1 MIARL
6 LALRLPVTLLILSAS
21 VLVALLSRF
30 GDFLPVLQP
39 LTFSAFRLSGEYLY
53 MLPQAETWAA
63 GQWWRLF
70 TPMLIHFGVLHLA
83 MNGLWFWELG
93 RRLERVH
100 GSLWLLALVLLYSL
114 ISNLAEFLYS
124 GPVLFGGLSGVLY
137 GLLGHCWLRQRLAPD
152 PRLALPSGVITLM
165 LVWLLICLSGV
176 TAWLGFGEIANAAH
190 LGGLISG
197 CLTGLLA
204 GLLARRSG

>member
-6 LALRLPVTLLILSAS
+6 LALRLPVTLLVLLVSL
-21 VLVALLSRF
+21 LVALLSRF
-30 GDFLPVLQP
+30 GEYLVILQP
-39 LTFSAFRLSGEYLY
+39 LTFSEFRLSGDYLY
-53 MLPQAETWAA
+53 FPAQGDALAS

-100 GSLWLLALVLLYSL
+100 GSLVLLALVLFYSL
-114 ISNLAEFLYS
+114 IANLAEFLFS
-124 GPVLFGGLSGVLY
+124 GPALFGGLSGVLY

-165 LVWLLICLSGV
+165 LVWLLVCLSGV
-176 TAWLGFGEIANAAH
+176 TVWLGFGAIANAAH
-190 LGGLISG
+190 IGGLLSG
-197 CLTGLLA
+197 CLTGVLA